1 VDNAGKDK
9 IQNTKKNK
17 ERKKSKTKAST
28 KQQEQQQNSY
38 NEVIVSKPLQDIIY

>member
-1 VDNAGKDK
+1 MDNAGKDK
-9 IQNTKKNK
+9 IQNTKKINK
-17 ERKKSKTKAST
+17 EKKSKTKAST